1 MILIFLNTDKTMI
14 KTKTQFRF
22 LITVVICAIV
32 LCFSSCLMLLLG
44 EQIGD
49 DVETDVACFTTNP
62 NVKISA
68 HHVCGGI
75 RHFMSKKQSDHSWLD
90 IRVEGDSNA
99 VFSMKRD
106 NVHIVNSLGD
116 TLYCSFRSNEVL
128 KELECI
134 RDTTVFPLFFAYQH
148 TKEDVY
154 VSVSIDDFPDPS
166 NHTLL
171 VFCVPMSKIK
181 MGSWFRFSKKK

>member
-1 MILIFLNTDKTMI
+1 MILIFLNNDKTMI
-14 KTKTQFRF
+14 KTKTQFIF

-32 LCFSSCLMLLLG
+32 LCFSSCLMLPLG

-49 DVETDVACFTTNP
+49 YVETDVACFTTNP

-68 HHVCGGI
+68 HHECGGI

-106 NVHIVNSLGD
+106 NVHSINSLGY
-116 TLYCSFRSNEVL
+116 T
-128 KELECI
+128 
-134 RDTTVFPLFFAYQH
+134 
-148 TKEDVY
+148 
-154 VSVSIDDFPDPS
+154 
-166 NHTLL
+166 
-171 VFCVPMSKIK
+171 
-181 MGSWFRFSKKK
+181 